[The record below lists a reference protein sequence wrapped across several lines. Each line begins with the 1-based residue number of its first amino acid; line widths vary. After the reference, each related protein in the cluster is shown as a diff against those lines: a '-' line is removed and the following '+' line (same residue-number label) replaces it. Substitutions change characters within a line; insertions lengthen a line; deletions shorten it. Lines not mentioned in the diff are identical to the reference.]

1 MGQSVNMCDLDPH
14 ERHAS
19 KFGTNGTSVDART
32 ASLCLVGMY
41 EPVVRTVA
49 VSDLDVPDGVGEGA
63 LTLALLVSFL
73 PTSGGIA
80 DGGNKHHIRIAVA
93 VDEVR
98 HRPSLSQN
106 LTNA

>member
-1 MGQSVNMCDLDPH
+1 MGQSINMCDLDPH

-32 ASLCLVGMY
+32 ASPCLVGMY
-41 EPVVRTVA
+41 EPVVRTVV

-63 LTLALLVSFL
+63 LTLALLVSCL

-80 DGGNKHHIRIAVA
+80 DEGN
-93 VDEVR
+93 EYTTSGL
-98 HRPSLSQN
+98 P
-106 LTNA
+106 